1 MLQICLPIVF
11 LAGLLSTRLARSV
24 VGTLVVDLQTPV
36 PPGDLRGLLARTL
49 ADPSVDIVYP
59 LDGTDRWIG
68 SDSAPASLPVP
79 GTGHAARSRCAA
91 TTRPGYRRVI
101 RSVTAPVLL
110 LHGERDRLVPVAAAR
125 AAARRNPGWMVRILP
140 SLGHVPQLEA
150 PQTIATAVRDWLDAH
165 PSTTGGRG

>member
-36 PPGDLRGLLARTL
+36 PPGDLRGLLALTL
-49 ADPSVDIVYP
+49 ADLSVDIVYP

-91 TTRPGYRRVI
+91 TTRPGYW
-101 RSVTAPVLL
+101 
-110 LHGERDRLVPVAAAR
+110 R
-125 AAARRNPGWMVRILP
+125 A
-140 SLGHVPQLEA
+140 SS
-150 PQTIATAVRDWLDAH
+150 
-165 PSTTGGRG
+165 PSTWRLRGTGRRTRRSTAISGWPRASLSARPASAWAGRTAG